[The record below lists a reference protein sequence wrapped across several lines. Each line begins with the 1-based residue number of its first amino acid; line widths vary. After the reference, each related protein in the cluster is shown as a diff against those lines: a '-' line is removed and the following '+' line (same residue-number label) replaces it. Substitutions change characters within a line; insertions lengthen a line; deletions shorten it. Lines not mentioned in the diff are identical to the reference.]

1 MSRNLYLFCTW
12 CGCFGSIGFL
22 IFFLTIVVTTW
33 PGVDI
38 SDVIGGL
45 NLWLTMIFISFFFGT
60 MSWWFAFA
68 RNRGD
73 QQGDSLDK
81 K

>member
-1 MSRNLYLFCTW
+1 
-12 CGCFGSIGFL
+12 
-22 IFFLTIVVTTW
+22 
-33 PGVDI
+33 
-38 SDVIGGL
+38 VIGGL